1 MRHVIVLGLFMLG
14 MLIGVHSADLSAQV
28 LKTEKKD
35 PKAEAK
41 VDPKKEAPKEIEWPK
56 KILGKTLDQWVQDM
70 VLPKQKDASM
80 RDFAIKTVPLFGPDA
95 RKAASKNLIQVLTND
110 PDINV
115 KLTAIQT
122 VPLLGFDDRDL
133 DEGLAALY
141 AFVNKGVSN
150 ASNHTRYEVTM
161 ALGKCGPIAKKA
173 IPLLADWTLK
183 DFSSWQNRKAAA
195 YALGRLGLPTPLP
208 PDPLAKKDDPPKMS
222 GPDVGAVRAL
232 ADRLSRLNEPSHQ
245 VRREAVQ
252 SLLLLGP
259 PQNEVVWKDLR
270 VKLANAFKDTDIST
284 QIWARVC
291 FIRTELDLIKPGD
304 ANLDAIKTLAQ
315 THEEAAIRLEAVQAL
330 GTIGNEAS
338 SAVTYL
344 RKLAEDPELAKIDD
358 KEMTLAQR
366 DKLLIAVMAIW
377 ALGQMTA
384 EQNQLVP
391 VLTAL
396 QRHPKEVIK
405 NAAKDAYTN
414 LVRLGDPKF
423 EPPPK
428 KEIKKP

>member
-14 MLIGVHSADLSAQV
+14 VVIGVHSADLSAQV

-35 PKAEAK
+35 PKGDAK
-41 VDPKKEAPKEIEWPK
+41 ADPKKEAPKEIEWPK

-133 DEGLAALY
+133 DDGLNSLY
-141 AFVNKGVSN
+141 AFIRRNSG

-183 DFSSWQNRKAAA
+183 DGSSWQNRKAAA

-222 GPDVGAVRAL
+222 GPDVAAVRAL
-232 ADRLSRLNEPSHQ
+232 ADRLSPTNEFSHQ

-259 PQNEVVWKDLR
+259 PQNEVAWNYLR
-270 VKLANAFKDTDIST
+270 TNLAVAFKDSDIST

-291 FIRTELDLIKPGD
+291 FIRTELDLIKKD
-304 ANLDAIKTLAQ
+304 NANLLAVSKLAEA
-315 THEEAAIRLEAVQAL
+315 HEEAAIRLEAVQAL

-338 SAVTYL
+338 STVTFL

-358 KEMTLAQR
+358 KEMTPAQR

-391 VLTAL
+391 VLTGL
-396 QRHPKEVIK
+396 QRHPKEIIK
-405 NAAKDAYTN
+405 NAAKEAYTN
-414 LVRLGDPKF
+414 LVRAGDPKF

-428 KEIKKP
+428 KDIKKP